1 MTEFILAGI
10 DQIVK
15 GMQRLRLVTAS
26 PINETEPI
34 TVL

>member
-1 MTEFILAGI
+1 MHRVYPSGVLF
-10 DQIVK
+10 QIVK

-34 TVL
+34 T